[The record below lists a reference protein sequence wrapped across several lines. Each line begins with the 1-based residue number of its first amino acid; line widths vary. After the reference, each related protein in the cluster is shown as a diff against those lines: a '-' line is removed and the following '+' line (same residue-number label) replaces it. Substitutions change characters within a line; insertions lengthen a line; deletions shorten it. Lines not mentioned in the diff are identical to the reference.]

1 MIQSLTVKNIALID
15 ELNIEFGNGLNVLS
29 GETGAGKSIV
39 VDSMNLLLG
48 ERADREL
55 IRSGQEKAH
64 VEANICIDS
73 AAFADFFDE
82 NELEA
87 DDELII
93 SRDLSVSGKNVCRI
107 NGTVVSLATLKT
119 LMDRIV
125 DLHGQHEHQSLL
137 YAKNHILFLDNY
149 CGKKAKEAKGRIAQ
163 LYTRLKNVQ
172 RQLDETGGDERERM
186 RSMDLLSFQIQEITE
201 AKIFAGEEDALRD
214 EREKLNHAQ
223 FIAQTLSNGYAELYL
238 GGEEGG
244 SALSLVQ
251 DAVRLLSQIAI
262 YDAAY
267 EKTAE
272 RLQESAFVLEEC
284 AHDLRGFSESI
295 VFDEQ
300 RQTEIEERIDLL
312 GGLKRKYGNSE
323 KEILAFCTDAQQK
336 LEKMQH
342 AEEEAA
348 RLTSEIIGIQDQL
361 YAEYQALS
369 GLRKEAAKKLS
380 AAVLKELNDLGMP
393 GANFEAKFAPLP
405 GRKETVWHRDGIDE
419 MEFYLSTN
427 EGEPL
432 KPLSKTASG
441 GEISRVMLAFKNI
454 SAGSEDISTLI
465 FDEIDTGISGRMAL
479 VVSEKMA
486 SISRSRQVICVTHLP
501 QIAAMADANFLI
513 RKYSADGATH
523 TNVARLEG
531 ANITDE
537 IARLAG
543 GIETENALKYAGE
556 LRQNAEKIKRAF
568 KG

>member
-15 ELNIEFGNGLNVLS
+15 ELNIEFENGLNVLS
-29 GETGAGKSIV
+29 GETGAGKSII

-73 AAFADFFDE
+73 EAFADFFDE
-82 NELEA
+82 NELDA
-87 DDELII
+87 DGELII
-93 SRDLSVSGKNVCRI
+93 SRDLSTSGKNVCRV
-107 NGTVVSLATLKT
+107 NGTVVSLTTLKT

-137 YAKNHILFLDNY
+137 YAKNHMLFLDNY
-149 CGKKAKEAKGRIAQ
+149 CGKEAKETKGRIAQ
-163 LYTRLKNVQ
+163 LYTRLKNLQ
-172 RQLDETGGDERERM
+172 QQLDETGGDERERM
-186 RSMDLLSFQIQEITE
+186 RSMELLSFQIREITE
-201 AKIFAGEEDALRD
+201 AKIFVGEEDVLRD
-214 EREKLNHAQ
+214 ERNKLNHAQ
-223 FIAQTLSNGYAELYL
+223 FIAQTLSTGYAELYL

-251 DAVRLLSQIAI
+251 DVIRLLSQISI
-262 YDAAY
+262 YDTAY

-272 RLQESAFVLEEC
+272 RLQESAFALEEC

-323 KEILAFCTDAQQK
+323 EDILAFCADAQQK

-348 RLTSEIIGIQDQL
+348 RLTSEIIKIKDQL

-369 GLRKEAAKKLS
+369 GLRGEAAKKLS
-380 AAVLKELNDLGMP
+380 VSVLKELKDLGMP
-393 GANFEAKFAPLP
+393 RASFEAKFAPFP
-405 GRKETVWHRDGIDE
+405 GREEAVWRRDGVDE

-454 SAGSEDISTLI
+454 SAGLEDISTLI

-513 RKYSADGATH
+513 RKYSEDGATH
-523 TNVARLEG
+523 TNVMRLEG
-531 ANITDE
+531 INITDE

-543 GIETENALKYAGE
+543 GIETENARKYAGE
-556 LRQNAEKIKRAF
+556 LRQNAEKIKKAF

>member
-1 MIQSLTVKNIALID
+1 
-15 ELNIEFGNGLNVLS
+15 
-29 GETGAGKSIV
+29 
-39 VDSMNLLLG
+39 
-48 ERADREL
+48 
-55 IRSGQEKAH
+55 
-64 VEANICIDS
+64 
-73 AAFADFFDE
+73 
-82 NELEA
+82 
-87 DDELII
+87 
-93 SRDLSVSGKNVCRI
+93 
-107 NGTVVSLATLKT
+107 LA
-119 LMDRIV
+119 
-125 DLHGQHEHQSLL
+125 
-137 YAKNHILFLDNY
+137 Y
-149 CGKKAKEAKGRIAQ
+149 CA
-163 LYTRLKNVQ
+163 
-172 RQLDETGGDERERM
+172 
-186 RSMDLLSFQIQEITE
+186 
-201 AKIFAGEEDALRD
+201 
-214 EREKLNHAQ
+214 
-223 FIAQTLSNGYAELYL
+223 
-238 GGEEGG
+238 
-244 SALSLVQ
+244 
-251 DAVRLLSQIAI
+251 
-262 YDAAY
+262 
-267 EKTAE
+267 
-272 RLQESAFVLEEC
+272 
-284 AHDLRGFSESI
+284 
-295 VFDEQ
+295 
-300 RQTEIEERIDLL
+300 
-312 GGLKRKYGNSE
+312 
-323 KEILAFCTDAQQK
+323 DAQQK

-393 GANFEAKFAPLP
+393 GANFEAKFAPFP
-405 GRKETVWHRDGIDE
+405 AVWHRDGIDE

>member
-15 ELNIEFGNGLNVLS
+15 ELNIEFENGLNVLS
-29 GETGAGKSIV
+29 GETGAGKSII

-64 VEANICIDS
+64 VEANICVDS
-73 AAFADFFDE
+73 EAFADFFDE
-82 NELEA
+82 NELDA

-93 SRDLSVSGKNVCRI
+93 SRDLSISGKNVCRV
-107 NGTVVSLATLKT
+107 NGTVVSLTTLKT

-137 YAKNHILFLDNY
+137 YAKNHMLFLDNY
-149 CGKKAKEAKGRIAQ
+149 CGKEAKETKGRIAQ
-163 LYTRLKNVQ
+163 LYTQLKNLQ
-172 RQLDETGGDERERM
+172 QQLDETGGDERERM
-186 RSMDLLSFQIQEITE
+186 RSMELLSFQIREITE
-201 AKIFAGEEDALRD
+201 AKIFVGEEDALRD
-214 EREKLNHAQ
+214 ERDKLNHAQ
-223 FIAQTLSNGYAELYL
+223 FIAQTLSTGYAELYL

-251 DAVRLLSQIAI
+251 DVIRLLSQISI
-262 YDAAY
+262 YDTAY

-272 RLQESAFVLEEC
+272 RLQESAFSLEEC
-284 AHDLRGFSESI
+284 AHDLRSFSESI

-323 KEILAFCTDAQQK
+323 EDILAFCADAQQK

-342 AEEEAA
+342 AEEEAV
-348 RLTSEIIGIQDQL
+348 RLTSEITKIKDQL

-369 GLRKEAAKKLS
+369 GLRGEAAKKLS
-380 AAVLKELNDLGMP
+380 VSVLKELKDLGMP
-393 GANFEAKFAPLP
+393 GASFEAKFAPFP
-405 GRKETVWHRDGIDE
+405 GREEAVWRRDGVDE

-513 RKYSADGATH
+513 RKYSEGGATH
-523 TNVARLEG
+523 TNVMRLEG
-531 ANITDE
+531 INITDE

-543 GIETENALKYAGE
+543 GIETENARKYAGE
-556 LRQNAEKIKRAF
+556 LRQNAEKIKKAF